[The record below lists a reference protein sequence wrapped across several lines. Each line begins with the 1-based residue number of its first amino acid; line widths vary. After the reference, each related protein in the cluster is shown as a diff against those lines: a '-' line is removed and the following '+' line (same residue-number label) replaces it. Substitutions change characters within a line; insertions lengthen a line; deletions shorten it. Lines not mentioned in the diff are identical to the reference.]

1 MTTTT
6 TVSAK
11 DVGELRKIT
20 GAGLIDC
27 KKALA
32 ESGGNQ
38 EKAIE
43 YLRKKGIASA
53 DKKAGR
59 EATEGLIQSYI
70 HMGGKV
76 GVLIE
81 INCETDFVA
90 KNEAFHEFTRDICM
104 HIAAVSP
111 QFVSRDQV
119 DPVLL
124 EKEKEVIRA
133 QMQGK
138 PEHAIEKIMEG
149 KLTKYCSDI
158 CLLDQPFVKNPD
170 ITIGDYLKEKI
181 SALGENIIIKRF
193 VRYQIGG

>member
-1 MTTTT
+1 MSTTA
-6 TVSAK
+6 VSAK
-11 DVGELRKIT
+11 EVGELRKIT

-32 ESGGNQ
+32 ETGGDQ

-43 YLRKKGIASA
+43 FLRKKGMASA
-53 DKKAGR
+53 AKKAGR
-59 EATEGLIQSYI
+59 EASEGLVQSYI

-76 GVLIE
+76 GVLLE

-90 KNEAFHEFTRDICM
+90 KNDAFVSFAKDICM
-104 HIAAVSP
+104 HIAAISP

-119 DPVLL
+119 DAEVL

-133 QMQGK
+133 QMEGK

-149 KLTKYCSDI
+149 KITKFCSEI
-158 CLLDQPFVKNPD
+158 CLLDQPFVKNQD
-170 ITIGDYLKEKI
+170 QTVEEYLKEKI
-181 SALGENIIIKRF
+181 NSLGENIIIKRF